1 MLPLN
6 FLQILFLLGF
16 SLPAQAAPR
25 PAAQAPTEPAVFRI
39 SGMVVDAISGQPLA
53 RASVS
58 MDVSPAAGSSALLE
72 SNRTAV
78 TDTEGKFAFP
88 GVPPGKYV
96 LSARRRGY
104 FPQMYQQH
112 ESFTTA
118 IIVGPGL
125 DTENLTFRLHPAA
138 SVSGDVR
145 DEFDDPIRHAQVMLF
160 RENLIGGT
168 RRTSVIRQVTTD
180 DLGHYRFGHLAPG
193 TYFVSVSAQP
203 WYAQHSPRVR
213 PNQENLNSSGTISS
227 FSPSAQQGQAL
238 DVVYPV
244 LFFPDAN
251 DLASAAPLALRAGD
265 AASADFR
272 LHAIPALHLLVR
284 TPVTDPSQPVN
295 IRVTQSLADGR
306 EVGLPA
312 SIQQVAPGL
321 IEVSGV
327 PPGRLS
333 LTQMTPNGNA
343 TTQRTQRVQV
353 FTDAE
358 VDATQSGSSMVVSGV
373 VRMDDDSPVPQPT
386 RVFLRNS
393 ATGQNATTD
402 VSATGE
408 FSFKSNPVEMGNYE
422 IMVAAPALFI
432 RSLSSSDVKTTGRS
446 FQITNAKDVS
456 ITVNVSKG
464 TGRITGLALKNN
476 KPCSGAMIVLAP
488 LDLRSNPA
496 LFRRDQSDSDGT
508 FSLNAVVPGR
518 YTLMAIEDGWDL
530 EWANPDGLKKYLP
543 GGESVEIVPNQ
554 KSEIKVN
561 VQ

>member
-39 SGMVVDAISGQPLA
+39 SGMVVDDISGQPLA

-125 DTENLTFRLHPAA
+125 DTENLTFHLHPAA

-145 DEFDDPIRHAQVMLF
+145 DEFDDPIRHAQAMLF

-180 DLGHYRFGHLAPG
+180 DLGHYRFGHLAPR
-193 TYFVSVSAQP
+193 TSLVS
-203 WYAQHSPRVR
+203 
-213 PNQENLNSSGTISS
+213 
-227 FSPSAQQGQAL
+227 
-238 DVVYPV
+238 
-244 LFFPDAN
+244 
-251 DLASAAPLALRAGD
+251 
-265 AASADFR
+265 
-272 LHAIPALHLLVR
+272 
-284 TPVTDPSQPVN
+284 DPSQPVN

-358 VDATQSGSSMVVSGV
+358 VDATQSGSS
-373 VRMDDDSPVPQPT
+373 
-386 RVFLRNS
+386 
-393 ATGQNATTD
+393 
-402 VSATGE
+402 
-408 FSFKSNPVEMGNYE
+408 
-422 IMVAAPALFI
+422 I
-432 RSLSSSDVKTTGRS
+432 
-446 FQITNAKDVS
+446 
-456 ITVNVSKG
+456 
-464 TGRITGLALKNN
+464 
-476 KPCSGAMIVLAP
+476 
-488 LDLRSNPA
+488 
-496 LFRRDQSDSDGT
+496 
-508 FSLNAVVPGR
+508 
-518 YTLMAIEDGWDL
+518 
-530 EWANPDGLKKYLP
+530 
-543 GGESVEIVPNQ
+543 
-554 KSEIKVN
+554 
-561 VQ
+561 